1 MYPQKIQSFQSSIF
15 KFNAY
20 QIKKL
25 INLSGWVRVSI
36 FNYQLSSGFILGL
49 WRELHLNQN
58 HLNLDCYLLSL
69 RTNWQLFGNEKKS
82 KNEEP
87 PTWLKQMRNHRLE
100 NVGCIFPYQSNEKIS
115 TFIKC
120 FAFYA
125 YIIISQIPFTIMRT
139 IVVCIYNR
147 SAGYERYER
156 RVCVFLV
163 DVYNFFLIFFLSP
176 GFENQEFFYFS
187 LFSVRPIISM
197 FIEKCFGN
205 QFKVMRQL
213 TARNGLNSNVN

>member
-36 FNYQLSSGFILGL
+36 FNYQLSSCFILGL

-139 IVVCIYNR
+139 IVICIYNR

-163 DVYNFFLIFFLSP
+163 DVYNFFLIFFSFHPVLRIKNSFIFP
-176 GFENQEFFYFS
+176 YF
-187 LFSVRPIISM
+187 LFVPLFPCLLKNAS
-197 FIEKCFGN
+197 E
-205 QFKVMRQL
+205 
-213 TARNGLNSNVN
+213 TNSKLCDNWLHGMD

>member
-1 MYPQKIQSFQSSIF
+1 MK
-15 KFNAY
+15 
-20 QIKKL
+20 
-25 INLSGWVRVSI
+25 
-36 FNYQLSSGFILGL
+36 
-49 WRELHLNQN
+49 
-58 HLNLDCYLLSL
+58 
-69 RTNWQLFGNEKKS
+69 KKS

-87 PTWLKQMRNHRLE
+87 STWLKQMRNHRFE

-139 IVVCIYNR
+139 IVICIYNR

-163 DVYNFFLIFFLSP
+163 DVYNFFLIFFPSTRVWESRILSFFLIFCSSHYFHVYWKMLRK
-176 GFENQEFFYFS
+176 FE
-187 LFSVRPIISM
+187 
-197 FIEKCFGN
+197 
-205 QFKVMRQL
+205 VMRQL